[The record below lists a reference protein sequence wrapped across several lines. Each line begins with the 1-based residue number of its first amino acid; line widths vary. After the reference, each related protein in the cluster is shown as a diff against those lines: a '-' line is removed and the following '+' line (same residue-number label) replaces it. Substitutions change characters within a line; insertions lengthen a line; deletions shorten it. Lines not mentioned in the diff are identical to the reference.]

1 MSSIAYNYAKSRD
14 NGGKLAMRLSD
25 GSELLG
31 PNDPRSSSIGVI
43 YVDANDNRQ
52 SVLTA
57 ILTQDKFGRE
67 EVVVVLPE
75 NNRAFQRPVDFDGL
89 KNMRRGLKSE
99 IVFIAPSGP
108 GPAEF
113 ARQRRF
119 PVYSSP
125 ENFVQSLKIEA
136 AANEAAGKKRGFLFG
151 RKPKPADAS
160 TTPSTANSRIE
171 QKPTSP
177 LPVNLPV
184 PGPGEDEDITTVPAG
199 PNAGMAGAAAGPG
212 PGALL
217 DEQGA
222 SSTLENSDVG
232 SPTYESAPA
241 SSAAVQS
248 NPGGPNEA
256 ESQED
261 PGIILFPPPAPRRP
275 RTTAKLAGPP
285 SEPAAAPVAPAQP
298 QIPAAASTTRR
309 GNTGKRAAV
318 AAGSAAAGAL
328 AVRTANGGGTP
339 PTGSGTGGP
348 GGGSGGPG
356 RSPRRTRRLLAILLV
371 ILTLMLIAAIAIAS
385 NLLPGAPITATVTIT
400 PVSHP
405 LSDNFIITAVTGTPH
420 PADRQVQARI
430 LSATSV
436 TGQSTVTSSGSIPG
450 VQAKGQL
457 LFFNNASSPLTF
469 SSTVLTGASK
479 VPVSFNGPITV
490 PATGTS
496 SVTVTG
502 FAVNVGPGGDI
513 PAFDIV
519 KTCCVTG
526 ILVKNT
532 TAFSG
537 GQNPQAHAVVE
548 QADIDAATNQVVTTL
563 KPGTLKDLQ
572 GQVRSNEA
580 VVPGTLQCPSKTN
593 FTRDHNAGAQ
603 AGSVTVSGTITCTEE
618 VYDQQA
624 ALAMAATLLTAE
636 ALKDFGPNF
645 ALTGNIVKGV
655 TQVSPGSG
663 GIVNVEVSAA
673 GVWVYNQFD
682 IAKLKQDI
690 AGMSKQDAINTLLK
704 QPGVSQEPGSVDIVI
719 SSGNVLPDARH
730 LQDIT
735 IKIVPVPGA
744 SGTPTITPGSPTV
757 VPTPTTPPLTPT
769 QGLGG

>member
-1 MSSIAYNYAKSRD
+1 
-14 NGGKLAMRLSD
+14 MRQSD
-25 GSELLG
+25 GAELLG
-31 PNDPRSSSIGVI
+31 PNDPRSASIGVI

-89 KNMRRGLKSE
+89 RNMRRGLKSE

-108 GPAEF
+108 GPAQF

-136 AANEAAGKKRGFLFG
+136 AANEAGKKRGFLLR
-151 RKPKPADAS
+151 RKPKPAGAS
-160 TTPSTANSRIE
+160 TTSSTANGRIE
-171 QKPTSP
+171 QKPASP

-199 PNAGMAGAAAGPG
+199 PDAAVAGMAGAAAGFG
-212 PGALL
+212 SGALL

-222 SSTLENSDVG
+222 SSTLENSDAR
-232 SPTYESAPA
+232 SPIYESTPASSA

-248 NPGGPNEA
+248 NPAGPNEA
-256 ESQED
+256 DRPED
-261 PGIILFPPPAPRRP
+261 PGIIRFPPSAPRRP
-275 RTTAKLAGPP
+275 RTTAKLAVPP
-285 SEPAAAPVAPAQP
+285 SEPAPVPMVAPVAPAQP
-298 QIPAAASTTRR
+298 QIPAAASPTRR
-309 GNTGKRAAV
+309 GNTGKRAAI
-318 AAGSAAAGAL
+318 AAGSAAAGAGAAP

-356 RSPRRTRRLLAILLV
+356 RSPRRTRRWLAILLV
-371 ILTLMLIAAIAIAS
+371 VLTLMLIAAIAIAS
-385 NLLPGAPITATVTIT
+385 NILPGAVTTATVTIT
-400 PVSHP
+400 PISHP

-436 TGQSTVTSSGSIPG
+436 PGQITVTSSGSIPG
-450 VQAKGQL
+450 AQATGQL
-457 LFFNNASSPLTF
+457 LFFNNSNSPLTF
-469 SSTVLTGASK
+469 SSTTLTGKSG

-490 PATGTS
+490 PATGNS

-502 FAVNVGPGGDI
+502 FAVDVGPGGDI
-513 PAFDIV
+513 PQFDIL
-519 KTCCVTG
+519 KNCCVAG
-526 ILVKNT
+526 ILAKNT
-532 TAFSG
+532 TAFTG
-537 GQNPQAHAVVE
+537 GQNPQANAVVE
-548 QADIDAATNQVVTTL
+548 QVDIDAATNNLVTML
-563 KPGTLKDLQ
+563 KPGVLKDLQ

-593 FTRDHNAGAQ
+593 FTRDHNAGAH

-624 ALAMAATLLTAE
+624 ALTMAANLLTAE

-655 TQVSPGSG
+655 TQVTQGSG
-663 GIVNVEVSAA
+663 GNVNVEVSAA
-673 GVWVYNQFD
+673 GVWVYNKFD
-682 IAKLKQDI
+682 IPTLKKDI
-690 AGMSKQDAINTLLK
+690 AGMSKQDAINTLLT
-704 QPGVSQEPGSVDIVI
+704 QPGVGSVTIVI
-719 SSGNVLPDARH
+719 SNGSATLPDATH

-735 IKIVPVPGA
+735 ININSVPGA

-757 VPTPTTPPLTPT
+757 VPTSTTPPITPT

>member
-1 MSSIAYNYAKSRD
+1 
-14 NGGKLAMRLSD
+14 MRQSD
-25 GSELLG
+25 GAELLG
-31 PNDPRSSSIGVI
+31 PNDPRSASIGVI

-89 KNMRRGLKSE
+89 RNMRRGLKSE

-108 GPAEF
+108 GPAQF

-136 AANEAAGKKRGFLFG
+136 AANEAGKKRGFLLR
-151 RKPKPADAS
+151 RKPKPAGAS
-160 TTPSTANSRIE
+160 TTSSTAKGRIE
-171 QKPTSP
+171 QKPASP
-177 LPVNLPV
+177 LPVNLPM
-184 PGPGEDEDITTVPAG
+184 PGPGEDEDITNVSAG
-199 PNAGMAGAAAGPG
+199 PAAAVAGMAGAAAGFG
-212 PGALL
+212 SGALL

-222 SSTLENSDVG
+222 SSTPENSDAG
-232 SPTYESAPA
+232 SPIYESTPA

-248 NPGGPNEA
+248 NPAGPNEA
-256 ESQED
+256 DRPED
-261 PGIILFPPPAPRRP
+261 PGIIRFPPPAPRRP
-275 RTTAKLAGPP
+275 RTTDKLAVPP
-285 SEPAAAPVAPAQP
+285 SEPAPVPLVAPVAPAQP

-309 GNTGKRAAV
+309 GKAV
-318 AAGSAAAGAL
+318 AAGGAAAGAGAVS

-356 RSPRRTRRLLAILLV
+356 RSPRRTRRWLAILLV
-371 ILTLMLIAAIAIAS
+371 VLTLMLIAAIAIAS
-385 NLLPGAPITATVTIT
+385 NILPGAVTTATVTIT
-400 PVSHP
+400 PISHP

-436 TGQSTVTSSGSIPG
+436 TGQSTVTSSGNIPG
-450 VQAKGQL
+450 APATGQL
-457 LFFNNASSPLTF
+457 FFLNTTSSAITF
-469 SSTVLTGASK
+469 SSVTLRGASG
-479 VPVSFNGPITV
+479 VPVSFNGPVMVPAIPPSITV
-490 PATGTS
+490 Q
-496 SVTVTG
+496 G
-502 FAVNVGPGGDI
+502 FAVDAGAAGNIGALDINGP
-513 PAFDIV
+513 
-519 KTCCVTG
+519 CCGAKG
-526 ILVKNT
+526 ITVKNG
-532 TAFSG
+532 AFSG

-548 QADIDAATNQVVTTL
+548 QTDIDAATNNLITML
-563 KPGTLKDLQ
+563 KPGVLKDLR

-580 VVPGTLQCPSKTN
+580 VVPNTLQCPSKSN
-593 FTRDHNAGAQ
+593 LTRDHNAGAQ

-624 ALAMAATLLTAE
+624 ALTMAANLLTAE

-655 TQVSPGSG
+655 TQVTQGSG
-663 GIVNVEVSAA
+663 GNVNVEVSAA
-673 GVWVYNQFD
+673 GVWVYNKFD
-682 IAKLKQDI
+682 IPKLKKDI
-690 AGMSKQDAINTLLK
+690 AGMSKQDAINFLLNPLK
-704 QPGVSQEPGSVDIVI
+704 QPGVGSVTIVI
-719 SSGNVLPDARH
+719 FNGNTTLPDAAH
-730 LQDIT
+730 IT
-735 IKIVPVPGA
+735 ININSVPGA

-757 VPTPTTPPLTPT
+757 VPTPTTPPITPT

>member
-1 MSSIAYNYAKSRD
+1 
-14 NGGKLAMRLSD
+14 MRQSD
-25 GSELLG
+25 GAELLG
-31 PNDPRSSSIGVI
+31 PNDPRSASIGVI

-89 KNMRRGLKSE
+89 RNMRRGLKSE

-108 GPAEF
+108 GPAQF

-136 AANEAAGKKRGFLFG
+136 APNEAAGKKRGFLLR
-151 RKPKPADAS
+151 RKPKPAGAS
-160 TTPSTANSRIE
+160 ATSSTANGRIE
-171 QKPTSP
+171 QKPASP

-184 PGPGEDEDITTVPAG
+184 PGPGEDEDITNVPAG
-199 PNAGMAGAAAGPG
+199 PDAAVAGMAGAAAGFG
-212 PGALL
+212 SGALL

-222 SSTLENSDVG
+222 SSTLENSDAG
-232 SPTYESAPA
+232 SPIYESTPA

-248 NPGGPNEA
+248 NPAGPNEA
-256 ESQED
+256 DRPED
-261 PGIILFPPPAPRRP
+261 PGIIRFPPPAPRRP
-275 RTTAKLAGPP
+275 RTTDKLAVPP
-285 SEPAAAPVAPAQP
+285 SEPAPVPLVAPVAPAQP
-298 QIPAAASTTRR
+298 QIPAAASPTRR

-318 AAGSAAAGAL
+318 AAGGAAAGAGAAS

-356 RSPRRTRRLLAILLV
+356 RSPRRTRRWLAILLV
-371 ILTLMLIAAIAIAS
+371 VLTLMLIAAIAIAS
-385 NLLPGAPITATVTIT
+385 NILPAAVTTATVTIT
-400 PVSHP
+400 PLSHP

-420 PADRQVQARI
+420 PADRQVQART

-436 TGQSTVTSSGSIPG
+436 PGQSTVTSSGSIPG
-450 VQAKGQL
+450 APATGQL
-457 LFFNNASSPLTF
+457 FFLNTTSSAITF
-469 SSTVLTGASK
+469 SSVTLRGASG
-479 VPVSFNGPITV
+479 VPVSFNGPVTV
-490 PATGTS
+490 PALPPS
-496 SVTVTG
+496 IAVQG
-502 FAVNVGPGGDI
+502 FAVDMGAAGNIGALDINGP
-513 PAFDIV
+513 
-519 KTCCVTG
+519 CCVKAG
-526 ILVKNT
+526 ITVKNGV
-532 TAFSG
+532 FSG
-537 GQNPQAHAVVE
+537 GQNPQANAVVE
-548 QADIDAATNQVVTTL
+548 QVDIDAATNQVVAQL
-563 KPGTLKDLQ
+563 KPGVLKDLQ
-572 GQVRSNEA
+572 KQVQPNEA
-580 VVPGTLQCPSKTN
+580 VVPNTLQCPSKTN
-593 FTRDHNAGAQ
+593 LTRDHNAGTH

-624 ALAMAATLLTAE
+624 ALTMAANLLTAE

-655 TQVSPGSG
+655 TQVTQGSG
-663 GIVNVEVSAA
+663 GNVNVEVSAE

-682 IAKLKQDI
+682 TAKLKKDI

-704 QPGVSQEPGSVDIVI
+704 QPGVSSVAIVI
-719 SSGNVLPDARH
+719 SNGSTTLPDAAH
-730 LQDIT
+730 IT
-735 IKIVPVPGA
+735 IEINSVPGA
-744 SGTPTITPGSPTV
+744 TGTPTITPGSPTV
-757 VPTPTTPPLTPT
+757 VPTPTTPPITPT

>member
-1 MSSIAYNYAKSRD
+1 
-14 NGGKLAMRLSD
+14 MRQSD
-25 GSELLG
+25 GAELLG
-31 PNDPRSSSIGVI
+31 PNDPRSASIGVI

-89 KNMRRGLKSE
+89 RNMRRGLKSE

-108 GPAEF
+108 GPAQF

-136 AANEAAGKKRGFLFG
+136 AANEAAGKKRGFLLR
-151 RKPKPADAS
+151 RKPKPAGAS
-160 TTPSTANSRIE
+160 ATSSTANGRIE
-171 QKPTSP
+171 QKPASP

-184 PGPGEDEDITTVPAG
+184 PGPGEDEDITNVPAG
-199 PNAGMAGAAAGPG
+199 PDAAVAGMAGAAAGFG
-212 PGALL
+212 SGALL

-222 SSTLENSDVG
+222 SSTLENSDAG
-232 SPTYESAPA
+232 SPIYESTPA

-248 NPGGPNEA
+248 NPAGPNEA
-256 ESQED
+256 DRPED
-261 PGIILFPPPAPRRP
+261 PGIIRFPPPAPRRP
-275 RTTAKLAGPP
+275 RTTDKLAVPP
-285 SEPAAAPVAPAQP
+285 SEPAPVPLVAPVAPAQP
-298 QIPAAASTTRR
+298 QIPAAASPTRR

-318 AAGSAAAGAL
+318 AAGGAAAGVGAAS

-356 RSPRRTRRLLAILLV
+356 RSPRRTRRWLAILLV
-371 ILTLMLIAAIAIAS
+371 VLTLMLIAAIAIAS
-385 NLLPGAPITATVTIT
+385 NILPAAVTTATVTIT
-400 PVSHP
+400 PISHP

-436 TGQSTVTSSGSIPG
+436 TGMNMVTSSGSIPG
-450 VQAKGQL
+450 AQATGQL
-457 LFFNNASSPLTF
+457 TFVNNSRSPLTF
-469 SSTVLTGASK
+469 SSTTLTGTSG

-490 PATGTS
+490 PAVPPA

-513 PAFDIV
+513 PQFDIL

-526 ILVKNT
+526 ILAKNT

-548 QADIDAATNQVVTTL
+548 QADIDAATNNLITML
-563 KPGTLKDLQ
+563 KPGVLKDLK

-580 VVPGTLQCPSKTN
+580 VVPNTLQCPSKTN
-593 FTRDHNAGAQ
+593 FTRDHNAGAH

-624 ALAMAATLLTAE
+624 ALTMAANLLTAE

-655 TQVSPGSG
+655 TQVTQGSG
-663 GIVNVEVSAA
+663 GNVNVEVSAE

-682 IAKLKQDI
+682 TAKLKKDI

-704 QPGVSQEPGSVDIVI
+704 QPGVSSVAIVI
-719 SSGNVLPDARH
+719 SNGSTTLPDAAH
-730 LQDIT
+730 IT
-735 IKIVPVPGA
+735 IEINSVPGA
-744 SGTPTITPGSPTV
+744 TGTPTITPGSPTV
-757 VPTPTTPPLTPT
+757 VPTPTTPPITPT